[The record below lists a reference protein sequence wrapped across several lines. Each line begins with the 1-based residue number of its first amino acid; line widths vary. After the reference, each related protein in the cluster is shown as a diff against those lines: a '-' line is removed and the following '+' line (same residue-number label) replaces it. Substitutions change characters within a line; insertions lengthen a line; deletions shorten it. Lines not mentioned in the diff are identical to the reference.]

1 MIEFSKLLHDKKGAA
16 FLSFLIGMG
25 VVVLFF
31 HKPFSSTQFLSMPI
45 ADIEGRV
52 VRHGEKCYTYVAED
66 CLCPSVNKDGRRS
79 D

>member
-1 MIEFSKLLHDKKGAA
+1 MVEVSKLLHNEKSAG

-25 VVVLFF
+25 IVVLFF
-31 HKPFSSTQFLSMPI
+31 HKPYDSYQFLTMPV
-45 ADIEGRV
+45 ASVEGKI

-79 D
+79 N